1 MGPSDLGSDAMSD
14 AVFQH
19 SPAVSRIAT
28 SKRLARLP
36 PGYGLAIGAV
46 ASISLW
52 GGVFWLAARVLG

>member
-1 MGPSDLGSDAMSD
+1 MSD